1 MNNYNNKNSHIEVNN
16 EKEQES
22 VKTNSNG
29 TRLFGIKIDTLGFVK

>member
-29 TRLFGIKIDTLGFVK
+29 TRLLGLSSKVCKFFC